1 MHGHVCIHVYTRT
14 HTHTH
19 PAEEDLGNMPGGEE
33 EEEKK

>member
-1 MHGHVCIHVYTRT
+1 MAMCAYMCTHV
-14 HTHTH
+14 HTHTP